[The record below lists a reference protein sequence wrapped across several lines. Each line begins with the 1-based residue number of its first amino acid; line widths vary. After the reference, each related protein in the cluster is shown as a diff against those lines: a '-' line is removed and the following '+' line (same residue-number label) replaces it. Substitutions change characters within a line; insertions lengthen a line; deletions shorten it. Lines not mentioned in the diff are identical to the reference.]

1 MKYDYCHKIDGHENS
16 QIFREI
22 KKRKGEGASTDFGEY
37 YMTSSIFPTIMTIV
51 VTQNMI
57 AIEKYDFSFSQK
69 TRQTEGTLDTNV

>member
-1 MKYDYCHKIDGHENS
+1 
-16 QIFREI
+16 
-22 KKRKGEGASTDFGEY
+22 
-37 YMTSSIFPTIMTIV
+37 MTSSIFPTIMTIV